1 MCCFWPFSFSF
12 FLLFLAGGNDDALRL
27 VGWLRPKERVA
38 VWEQWWRWRRCAEDM
53 MIAVGSGVERKAG
66 DSRYFVLALSL
77 CVRVERDRKREIV
90 NDDNQETQNFIITC
104 EVRVWS
110 EFPEGLTRQLS
121 N

>member
-1 MCCFWPFSFSF
+1 
-12 FLLFLAGGNDDALRL
+12 
-27 VGWLRPKERVA
+27 
-38 VWEQWWRWRRCAEDM
+38 M

-104 EVRVWS
+104 EVRV
-110 EFPEGLTRQLS
+110 
-121 N
+121 